1 MSFVVIIC
9 VGLGFTNTVHVVQ
22 VDEEQRVTLIDFPQM
37 VSTRHANAA
46 ELFYRDVDCIG
57 RFFRK
62 KLGYMPE
69 HDASLPCARPDFQA
83 CGPLYV
89 MHAA

>member
-1 MSFVVIIC
+1 M
-9 VGLGFTNTVHVVQ
+9 Q
-22 VDEEQRVTLIDFPQM
+22 VDEQERVTLIDFPQM

-46 ELFYRDVDCIG
+46 DLFYRDVDCIG

-69 HDASLPCARPDFQA
+69 LDAGLACARPDFEA
-83 CGPLYV
+83 RLKV
-89 MHAA
+89 LWSE